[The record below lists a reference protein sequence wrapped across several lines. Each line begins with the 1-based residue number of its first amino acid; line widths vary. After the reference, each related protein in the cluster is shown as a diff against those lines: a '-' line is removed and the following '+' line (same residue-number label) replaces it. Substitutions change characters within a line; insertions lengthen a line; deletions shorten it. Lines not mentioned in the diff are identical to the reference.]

1 MSTAGSIV
9 FHRVNMA
16 LENFT
21 CFKFSPLDCPQ
32 PVMGSRNFFIHGSLT
47 GEQRVSTL
55 LCTWYCFV
63 LNVNKCCLEPSQ
75 TGKWLSFIVDLLEG
89 KFHVPA
95 CKLDKL
101 KAFVESIYSFPEFQ
115 CAF

>member
-1 MSTAGSIV
+1 MGLS
-9 FHRVNMA
+9 
-16 LENFT
+16 LES
-21 CFKFSPLDCPQ
+21 KGYL
-32 PVMGSRNFFIHGSLT
+32 RYYAHGI
-47 GEQRVSTL
+47 
-55 LCTWYCFV
+55 V

-75 TGKWLSFIVDLLEG
+75 TGKWLSFIVDLSGG